1 MLCYFG
7 CVCCCAHWFV
17 DKRDLMTDEPKVR
30 WHNNPLLIFV
40 IAYLLAVFAV
50 GSGVFL
56 VAMVSRMLQHAG

>member
-1 MLCYFG
+1 
-7 CVCCCAHWFV
+7 
-17 DKRDLMTDEPKVR
+17 MTDEPKVR